1 VAIPNLN
8 DEEDRMSKYT
18 QSHWDEYERLRRTG
32 LNKTA
37 ALRMLGIPKNSMG
50 AFERRFS
57 NGVAPAPTQSNE
69 TASPSQDQPI
79 GGLAADLNAYT
90 ETLLGLA
97 SEMSEL
103 TRHAQGLVALDRTL
117 TALDARRHE
126 AHGLRQ
132 RLAQAEA
139 QLIARASV
147 VHSND

>member
-1 VAIPNLN
+1 MA
-8 DEEDRMSKYT
+8 KYT
-18 QSHWDEYERLRRTG
+18 QAHWDEYERLLATG
-32 LNKTA
+32 LNKSG
-37 ALRMLGIPKNSMG
+37 ALREMGIPKGSLG
-50 AFERRFS
+50 TLRGRFD
-57 NGVAPAPTQSNE
+57 GVAPATVPSNE
-69 TASPSQDQPI
+69 TSTPAQDQSI
-79 GGLAADLNAYT
+79 GGLAEALNAYT

-97 SEMSEL
+97 TEMSEL

-139 QLIARASV
+139 RLIERASV

>member
-1 VAIPNLN
+1 
-8 DEEDRMSKYT
+8 MKYE

-69 TASPSQDQPI
+69 TASPSQDQSI
-79 GGLAADLNAYT
+79 GGLAEALNTYT

-103 TRHAQGLVALDRTL
+103 TRHAQGLVLLDKALDQLERRRGE
-117 TALDARRHE
+117 AR
-126 AHGLRQ
+126 GLRQ

-147 VHSND
+147 VHSSD

>member
-1 VAIPNLN
+1 
-8 DEEDRMSKYT
+8 MKYE

-50 AFERRFS
+50 AFERRVS
-57 NGVAPAPTQSNE
+57 NGVAPAPSNE
-69 TASPSQDQPI
+69 TLTPAQDQSI

-103 TRHAQGLVALDRTL
+103 TRHAQGLVLLDQALDQLER
-117 TALDARRHE
+117 RRHE

-147 VHSND
+147 VHSSD

>member
-1 VAIPNLN
+1 
-8 DEEDRMSKYT
+8 MSKYT

-79 GGLAADLNAYT
+79 GALANILHASTEQLLDLAAQMA
-90 ETLLGLA
+90 
-97 SEMSEL
+97 EL
-103 TRHAQGLVALDRTL
+103 TKHAQGLAALDRTL

-139 QLIARASV
+139 RLIERASV
-147 VHSND
+147 VHSSD

>member
-1 VAIPNLN
+1 
-8 DEEDRMSKYT
+8 MSKYT
-18 QSHWDEYERLRRTG
+18 QSHWYEYERLLATG
-32 LNKTA
+32 LNKSG
-37 ALRMLGIPKNSMG
+37 ALREMGIPKGSLGNL
-50 AFERRFS
+50 ERRFS

-69 TASPSQDQPI
+69 TASPVQDQPI

-132 RLAQAEA
+132 RLAQADA

-147 VHSND
+147 VHSSD

>member
-1 VAIPNLN
+1 
-8 DEEDRMSKYT
+8 MSKYT
-18 QSHWDEYERLRRTG
+18 QVHWYEYERLLATG
-32 LNKTA
+32 LNKSG
-37 ALRMLGIPKNSMG
+37 ALRMLGIPKGSLGNL
-50 AFERRFS
+50 ERRFK

-103 TRHAQGLVALDRTL
+103 TRHAQGLVLLDQTL
-117 TALDARRHE
+117 DQLERRRGE
-126 AHGLRQ
+126 ASGLRQ

>member
-1 VAIPNLN
+1 
-8 DEEDRMSKYT
+8 MKYE

-57 NGVAPAPTQSNE
+57 NGVAPATVPSNE
-69 TASPSQDQPI
+69 TLTPAQDQSI

-103 TRHAQGLVALDRTL
+103 TRHAQGLVLLDQALDQLERRRGE
-117 TALDARRHE
+117 AR
-126 AHGLRQ
+126 GLRQ

-147 VHSND
+147 VHSSD